1 MLKMVNYEREYFS
14 KKLLENPFSPGMNK
28 QKNLKARKSKDSATD
43 VLAERTNQ
51 VVSDLL

>member
-1 MLKMVNYEREYFS
+1 VIRE
-14 KKLLENPFSPGMNK
+14 
-28 QKNLKARKSKDSATD
+28 KNLKEKKKSRDLATD